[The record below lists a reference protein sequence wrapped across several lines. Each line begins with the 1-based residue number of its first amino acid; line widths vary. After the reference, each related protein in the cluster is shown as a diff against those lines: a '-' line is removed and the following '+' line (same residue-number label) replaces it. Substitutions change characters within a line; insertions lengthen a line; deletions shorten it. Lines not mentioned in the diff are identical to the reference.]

1 MGFNRFPSA
10 EAHDRSHEQG
20 YYALQNAITVALIA
34 VEIGQ
39 QRIGWRYL
47 VDTGGGLS
55 TKLGRP
61 PYPCLS
67 IAANKL
73 GFVLNYLRTIDIA
86 RKTMWL

>member
-1 MGFNRFPSA
+1 MDYEMGFNRFHSA

-47 VDTGGGLS
+47 VDTGGNYPQSWDGLHI
-55 TKLGRP
+55 RACP
-61 PYPCLS
+61 
-67 IAANKL
+67 
-73 GFVLNYLRTIDIA
+73 
-86 RKTMWL
+86 